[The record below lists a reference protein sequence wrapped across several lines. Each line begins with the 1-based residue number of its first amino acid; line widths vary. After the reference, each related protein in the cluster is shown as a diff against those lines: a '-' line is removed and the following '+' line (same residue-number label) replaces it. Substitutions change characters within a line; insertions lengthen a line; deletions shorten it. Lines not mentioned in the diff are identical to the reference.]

1 MELPLAIEPY
11 TGHLVINASHPSAI
25 QFFSPQTSTN
35 IAELEIAPR
44 NYIARRDERPLT
56 HTCVERIVFSPE
68 SSQGTSDQLQ
78 PTWMATF
85 DTWKD
90 YAYTP
95 ETHLKIWIG
104 YPASASASARPYTL
118 NTRIDKPH
126 GDETLTSMSF
136 PSSSTNHS
144 VPLQLATTSR
154 DGLIKLWTH
163 RILDAKYQPEGAW
176 VCQYSFNVRSL
187 PALDSA
193 FSHDASLLAVLHPGS
208 ISLWST
214 ETARLVRSITI
225 APGTQ
230 QVDKICFAGLQG
242 DLIAVSGGQTL
253 TFWDL
258 LSCEG
263 NLYLCNNIS
272 TCS

>member
-1 MELPLAIEPY
+1 MRMPTSADGTAELPLAIEPY
-11 TGHLVINASHPSAI
+11 TGHLVVNASHPSAI

-44 NYIARRDERPLT
+44 NYIARRDERQLT

-68 SSQGTSDQLQ
+68 SNQGTSDQLQ

-85 DTWKD
+85 DTWQD
-90 YAYTP
+90 YTYTP
-95 ETHLKIWIG
+95 ETHLKLWIG

-126 GDETLTSMSF
+126 GNQMLTSMSF
-136 PSSSTNHS
+136 PSSSPGS
-144 VPLQLATTSR
+144 SLPLQLATTSS
-154 DGLIKLWTH
+154 DGVVKLWTH
-163 RILDAKYQPEGAW
+163 RVLDAKYQPEGAW
-176 VCQYSFNVRSL
+176 ICQYSFNFRSL

-214 ETARLVRSITI
+214 KTATLVRSITI
-225 APGTQ
+225 ATE
-230 QVDKICFAGLQG
+230 VSEVSKICFAGLLG
-242 DLIAVSGGQTL
+242 DIIAVSGNRTL

-263 NLYLCNNIS
+263 E
-272 TCS
+272 